1 MISTQ
6 SEELYFLH
14 YSTLFFCILMGDKT
28 EGFLKEHEIT
38 FTGRWG
44 NTATKSNTYKTF
56 QSHVFAAYYSLAI
69 FQNPY
74 NFCFF
79 SLNGCLDRQD

>member
-1 MISTQ
+1 
-6 SEELYFLH
+6 
-14 YSTLFFCILMGDKT
+14 MGDKT

-56 QSHVFAAYYSLAI
+56 QSHVFAAYYSLPSFKILTTSVSFHSMGALTDRTKS
-69 FQNPY
+69 QN
-74 NFCFF
+74 
-79 SLNGCLDRQD
+79 